1 MSGQVVQT
9 SLESFRT
16 SACSFTADSSLFIV
30 VRVWNSRDTGV
41 ASKQYRMNTLYSLL
55 LGIKILPKTCFCKM
69 YRAVLEPGLCERLI
83 WEVIP
88 GSVRRV
94 GWGEMRKGRMPVK
107 GALVEGQDCGQLGP
121 SHRTLSVTEVFKHD
135 CCPRTF
141 SDSAWFCSQLLGAK
155 VASQRLWD
163 QTKGTRHRPQTPG
176 LKSPR
181 DLVCLAAAFCPQLTP
196 CFSHAGLFSVLW
208 TY

>member
-1 MSGQVVQT
+1 
-9 SLESFRT
+9 
-16 SACSFTADSSLFIV
+16 
-30 VRVWNSRDTGV
+30 
-41 ASKQYRMNTLYSLL
+41 
-55 LGIKILPKTCFCKM
+55 
-69 YRAVLEPGLCERLI
+69 
-83 WEVIP
+83 
-88 GSVRRV
+88 
-94 GWGEMRKGRMPVK
+94 MPVK

-196 CFSHAGLFSVLW
+196 CLAMPAFFLSFEHTKPSTSSEPLPLLLPLSRMIVPPDICIF
-208 TY
+208 